1 MESSVETY
9 ILDAGD
15 EWNEWSEQVRQA
27 FAVQTLQE
35 WICSENFKEKATHLE
50 IARETTLGQRYIS
63 YTEED
68 QYWKDNDYRKVRDLL
83 WKVYDYWKEQEWA
96 YEETTR
102 NGRPRRVEHHPTTV
116 SKAMRYSDLPFI
128 VTDGEEVTLYKSIKW
143 SRSILGQSTT
153 QVWVKL
159 VTIKENVFKQIY
171 GQIGLDYFV
180 GKTRE
185 ELSESLHLPKPF
197 VNELCRWL
205 ERTGNWEVKRRKVK
219 GIERREMNY
228 ITA

>member
-1 MESSVETY
+1 MENSVETF

-15 EWNEWSEQVRQA
+15 EWNEWSNRIRQA

-50 IARETTLGQRYIS
+50 IARETTLGQRYIAC
-63 YTEED
+63 TEED
-68 QYWKDNDYRKVRDLL
+68 QYWKDNDYKKVRDLL
-83 WKVYDYWKEQEWA
+83 WKVYGYWVEQEWA

-102 NGRPRRVEHHPTTV
+102 NGRPRRADHHPAVV
-116 SKAMRYSDLPFI
+116 SKAMRYTDLPFI
-128 VTDGEEVTLYKSIKW
+128 VTDGGEATLYKSVKW
-143 SRSILGQSTT
+143 SRSILGQSST

-171 GQIGLDYFV
+171 GQTGLDYFV
-180 GKTRE
+180 GKTRD

-205 ERTGNWEVKRRKVK
+205 ERTGSWEVKRRKVK
-219 GIERREMNY
+219 GVVRREMNY
-228 ITA
+228 ISV